1 MNSTVTRSMIVIL
14 SCLAFFAAALHAG
27 AADKVRLGFSALSL
41 ANSPAWIAEEKGI
54 FKKYDIDPE
63 LIVVGGGATRAVS
76 AVIAG
81 DLQFG
86 TTGGGAAISAALGGA
101 DVVMVAAGNNKGVQ
115 RLMVKPEIKTP
126 EALKGKRIGVTN
138 LGSSGHLALLLLQRK
153 WGQNPEDVQVVQLG
167 SSPVMLISLQ
177 KNGIDGAV
185 LQDPSFFMAEDAG
198 FRTMADPAAMDIQY
212 LQNVVV
218 SSRAYLRAHRDAA
231 QRFIK
236 AFVEGVAYFKK
247 NQDESMRILMK
258 KMRIEKGKE
267 TYLERSYHLY
277 AGQYIEN
284 IPAASVTGA
293 KTVLEF
299 LVKDFPKAK
308 TADPNSFIDN
318 SLVKPLED
326 SGFIKA
332 LYQ

>member
-1 MNSTVTRSMIVIL
+1 M
-14 SCLAFFAAALHAG
+14 
-27 AADKVRLGFSALSL
+27 
-41 ANSPAWIAEEKGI
+41 
-54 FKKYDIDPE
+54 
-63 LIVVGGGATRAVS
+63 GGGATRAVS
-76 AVIAG
+76 AVMAG

-115 RLMVKPEIKTP
+115 RLIVKPEIKTP
-126 EALKGKRIGVTN
+126 EALKGKRIGVTA
-138 LGSSGHLALLLLQRK
+138 LGSSGHLALLLIQRK
-153 WGQNPEDVQVVQLG
+153 WGQNPDDVQVVQLG
-167 SSPVMLISLQ
+167 SSPIMFISLQ

-198 FRTMADPAAMDIQY
+198 FKTLADPAAMDIQY
-212 LQNVVV
+212 LQNVLVA
-218 SSRAYLRAHRDAA
+218 SRAYLRSHRDAA
-231 QRFIK
+231 LRFMK
-236 AFVEGVAYFKK
+236 AFVEGVAYFKRNK
-247 NQDESMRILMK
+247 DDSMRILMK

-267 TYLERSYHLY
+267 TYLERSYQLY
-277 AGQYIEN
+277 ASQYIEN
-284 IPAASVTGA
+284 VPAPSVNGA

-318 SLVKPLED
+318 SLIKPLEE

-332 LYQ
+332 LYP